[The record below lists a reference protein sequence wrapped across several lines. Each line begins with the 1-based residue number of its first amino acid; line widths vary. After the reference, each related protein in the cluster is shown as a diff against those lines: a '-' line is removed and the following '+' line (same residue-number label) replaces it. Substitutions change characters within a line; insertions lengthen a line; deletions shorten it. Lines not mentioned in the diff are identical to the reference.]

1 VKTECE
7 REQDVIDALLS
18 RRWPDRC
25 AAELCGHVAACA
37 LCADLVD
44 VAGALLHEQE
54 CTWGEARLP
63 PPGVVWWHSQL
74 RAREEAARTAAR
86 PLAFIQGVT
95 ASVALWLAAS
105 AFRMLPAASIPDWHK
120 WLAPVVSLEVPDGLT
135 LSIAWPGSPLVLLG
149 LGAWLLLAPAVIYF
163 ATSGE

>member
-7 REQDVIDALLS
+7 REQDVIDALS
-18 RRWPDRC
+18 SQRWPGRC
-25 AAELCGHVAACA
+25 AEDLCAHVAACT

-54 CTWGEARLP
+54 SAWVEAEVP
-63 PPGVVWWHSQL
+63 PPGVVWWRSQL

-86 PLAFIQGVT
+86 PLAFIQGVA
-95 ASVALWLAAS
+95 ASVALWLAVS
-105 AFRMLPAASIPDWHK
+105 AFRALPAASIPDWHK
-120 WLAPVVSLEVPDGLT
+120 WLAPLASLLDGFS
-135 LSIAWPGSPLVLLG
+135 LSMALPGSPLVLLG

-163 ATSGE
+163 AISE